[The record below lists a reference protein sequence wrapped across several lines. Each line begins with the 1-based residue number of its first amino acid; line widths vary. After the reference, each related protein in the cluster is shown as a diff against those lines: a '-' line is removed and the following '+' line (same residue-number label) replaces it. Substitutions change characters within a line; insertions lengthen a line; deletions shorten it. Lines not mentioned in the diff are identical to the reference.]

1 MSSDPSKPAGHS
13 PRQSVPDL
21 AAASPAAD
29 PLVVQARQFV
39 DHLLER
45 AAAQQAAGRDEV
57 EHLGHLEQAELARRS
72 AMLKEPLRALAG
84 RAEDG
89 GDVAQA
95 LLALRDRVEE
105 LDPARF
111 DLEPGF
117 ATRLIG
123 YIPGIGTPLKRYF
136 SRYESVST
144 VIDRILQSL
153 RAGKEQLRRDN
164 LTLQGDQEEMHALA
178 ERLEHSIGLS
188 RLVDAELEQR
198 LATQIEPDTAQAR
211 FVAEELLFPLR
222 QRIQDMQQQ
231 LLVGQQGYLTT
242 EVIVRNNREL
252 MRGVD
257 RAVNVTVNA
266 LQTAVALALALA
278 NQKIV
283 LDKVQT
289 ITDTTNK
296 LIGATAARLKS
307 QGVDIHRQAAATQ
320 LDLEVLRKAF
330 SDVRAAL
337 DALASFRRA
346 ALPEMAK
353 SILEMDRIAVAAA
366 GSVRAL
372 QQGNAA
378 ADDWHTPDQNGA

>member
-89 GDVAQA
+89 GDVARA

-153 RAGKEQLRRDN
+153 RAGKEQLRRDH
-164 LTLQGDQEEMHALA
+164 LTFQGDQ
-178 ERLEHSIGLS
+178 
-188 RLVDAELEQR
+188 
-198 LATQIEPDTAQAR
+198 
-211 FVAEELLFPLR
+211 
-222 QRIQDMQQQ
+222 
-231 LLVGQQGYLTT
+231 
-242 EVIVRNNREL
+242 
-252 MRGVD
+252 
-257 RAVNVTVNA
+257 
-266 LQTAVALALALA
+266 
-278 NQKIV
+278 
-283 LDKVQT
+283 
-289 ITDTTNK
+289 
-296 LIGATAARLKS
+296 
-307 QGVDIHRQAAATQ
+307 
-320 LDLEVLRKAF
+320 
-330 SDVRAAL
+330 
-337 DALASFRRA
+337 
-346 ALPEMAK
+346 
-353 SILEMDRIAVAAA
+353 
-366 GSVRAL
+366 
-372 QQGNAA
+372 
-378 ADDWHTPDQNGA
+378 